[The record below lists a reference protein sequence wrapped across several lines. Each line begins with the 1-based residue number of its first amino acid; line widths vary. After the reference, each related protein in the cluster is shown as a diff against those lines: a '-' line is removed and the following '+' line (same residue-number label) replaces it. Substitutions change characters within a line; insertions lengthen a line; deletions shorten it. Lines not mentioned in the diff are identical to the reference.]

1 MKKGNVYTYK
11 VGRGLYINLTNR
23 CTNRC
28 SFCIRNNGDG
38 VYGSDPLWLEHEPSA
53 AEVLA
58 SVGKQDS
65 AQYDEFVFCGYG
77 EPTMRLETLV
87 EVGSALKA
95 QYGKPVRLNTNG
107 QANLIY
113 KKNVAPLLTGAVDIV
128 SISMNAATAE
138 KYEAVCRPAFGRE
151 TYAGI
156 LEFARC
162 CVPCVEKV
170 VFTVV
175 ETTLPDEDI
184 ELCRRTAESLGASFR
199 VRPLDTGTET
209 R

>member
-1 MKKGNVYTYK
+1 
-11 VGRGLYINLTNR
+11 
-23 CTNRC
+23 
-28 SFCIRNNGDG
+28 
-38 VYGSDPLWLEHEPSA
+38 
-53 AEVLA
+53 
-58 SVGKQDS
+58 
-65 AQYDEFVFCGYG
+65 
-77 EPTMRLETLV
+77 
-87 EVGSALKA
+87 
-95 QYGKPVRLNTNG
+95 
-107 QANLIY
+107 
-113 KKNVAPLLTGAVDIV
+113 
-128 SISMNAATAE
+128 MNAATAE

-209 R
+209 RWVPTNFKFCVCALEKRIWKDYNSLTDKVK

>member
-1 MKKGNVYTYK
+1 MSH
-11 VGRGLYINLTNR
+11 R
-23 CTNRC
+23 
-28 SFCIRNNGDG
+28 S
-38 VYGSDPLWLEHEPSA
+38 
-53 AEVLA
+53 
-58 SVGKQDS
+58 
-65 AQYDEFVFCGYG
+65 
-77 EPTMRLETLV
+77 
-87 EVGSALKA
+87 
-95 QYGKPVRLNTNG
+95 
-107 QANLIY
+107 
-113 KKNVAPLLTGAVDIV
+113 LTGAVDIV

-184 ELCRRTAESLGASFR
+184 GPCRPPPSRSAHPSAFAR
-199 VRPLDTGTET
+199 WT
-209 R
+209 RERRRAKF

>member
-1 MKKGNVYTYK
+1 
-11 VGRGLYINLTNR
+11 
-23 CTNRC
+23 
-28 SFCIRNNGDG
+28 
-38 VYGSDPLWLEHEPSA
+38 
-53 AEVLA
+53 
-58 SVGKQDS
+58 
-65 AQYDEFVFCGYG
+65 
-77 EPTMRLETLV
+77 
-87 EVGSALKA
+87 
-95 QYGKPVRLNTNG
+95 
-107 QANLIY
+107 
-113 KKNVAPLLTGAVDIV
+113 
-128 SISMNAATAE
+128 MNAATAE